1 MSGCIQISFKR
12 IGKPIEL
19 SFERTDKPLETSFKR
34 IGKPVELSF
43 ERTDKPLEASF
54 KRIGKPVEVSF
65 SRVCSVS
72 RNFYLR
78 VSPGVVWLNEDN
90 NWQAVISVTANVKW
104 IIE

>member
-19 SFERTDKPLETSFKR
+19 SFERTDKPLE
-34 IGKPVELSF
+34 
-43 ERTDKPLEASF
+43 ASF
-54 KRIGKPVEVSF
+54 KRIGKPIEVSF
-65 SRVCSVS
+65 CRVCPVS
-72 RNFYLR
+72 GDFYLR
-78 VSPGVVWLNEDN
+78 VSPKVVWLNEDN